1 MSMETETTELKDLNS
16 MDEERAEIYRLS
28 EQLEIAANKKL
39 ADIARLHQKFYSPEK
54 GIYEI
59 SFENAMDIVE
69 GMDFVRCVLIDQNKG
84 KTHYSEM
91 SLSYQISGETKT
103 ITASPVKIVK
113 AEESNSG
120 YMNEL
125 DTLLESYNCFAEF
138 GLCAKYYSAL
148 TEDLYR
154 YIDGSGVGD
163 SHLTEA
169 EQRYYMEMF

>member
-1 MSMETETTELKDLNS
+1 MSKETETTELKDLNS

-39 ADIARLHQKFYSPEK
+39 ADIARLHQKFYSSEK

-59 SFENAMDIVE
+59 SFENALDIVE
-69 GMDFVRCVLIDQNKG
+69 GMDFVRCVLINQNKG

-113 AEESNSG
+113 AEESSG

-125 DTLLESYNCFAEF
+125 DILLESYNFFAEF

-163 SHLTEA
+163 HHLTEA
-169 EQRYYMEMF
+169 ERRYYMEKF